1 MPASF
6 SSNTVNSSRAFSAFN
21 SNNDSLPGPLAQAII
36 FRAVGSCVA
45 ADRKDAYVQTSP
57 PLLDL
62 NRWLRRWAE
71 SGSSR
76 IARSWRAKLR
86 TLSQPL
92 PKGKEIGSS
101 DKRARGKKAVVSRP
115 WAGVS
120 SGNMIDEKL
129 LGRITGNPEIFGG
142 KPIIRGM
149 RISVELILS
158 LLAQGEKEETILADY
173 PDLEPDDLR
182 ACLAYAHA
190 AISHDK
196 LDSLQIPA

>member
-1 MPASF
+1 MCLIFGNRTGSGLRYSDSSF
-6 SSNTVNSSRAFSAFN
+6 A
-21 SNNDSLPGPLAQAII
+21 P
-36 FRAVGSCVA
+36 
-45 ADRKDAYVQTSP
+45 SP
-57 PLLDL
+57 
-62 NRWLRRWAE
+62 N
-71 SGSSR
+71 
-76 IARSWRAKLR
+76 
-86 TLSQPL
+86 LSQRERRL
-92 PKGKEIGSS
+92 N
-101 DKRARGKKAVVSRP
+101 ANKAVVNGP

-120 SGNMIDEKL
+120 SGNIINEKL
-129 LGRITGNPEIFGG
+129 LGRITANPEIFGG

-149 RISVELILS
+149 RISVERFRS